1 MKNRLEIPVSNYL
14 ADLNNNFKISFSA
27 MSAGFKSPRLSGQR
41 RLKEKVSGHD
51 LLESGA
57 VKLDFDGWLSK
68 DGAGGSLSL
77 SLSLSLGLGLGLGLG
92 V

>member
-1 MKNRLEIPVSNYL
+1 
-14 ADLNNNFKISFSA
+14 
-27 MSAGFKSPRLSGQR
+27 
-41 RLKEKVSGHD
+41 LKEKVSGHD

-57 VKLDFDGWLSK
+57 VKLDFDGWFSK

-77 SLSLSLGLGLGLGLG
+77 SLSLSLGLGLGLG